1 MSVTLLLLL
10 RPTPF
15 CVPRLVPHQAKS
27 SGKFSSEELLNLK
40 REFQH
45 HKDKIHEY
53 NILMDTVSRTE
64 GELRE
69 SLCFAAEQRCCKLW
83 LSLRACPSLIST
95 TTLQAASKLNS
106 CRQIHLLTLFHSCL
120 AVTNFAVAQ
129 VTHPE
134 SQSEVLSVCSVWSSC
149 T

>member
-83 LSLRACPSLIST
+83 LSLSCPVLLSNFHHY
-95 TTLQAASKLNS
+95 ASGSFQTK
-106 CRQIHLLTLFHSCL
+106 FM
-120 AVTNFAVAQ
+120 
-129 VTHPE
+129 
-134 SQSEVLSVCSVWSSC
+134 
-149 T
+149 